1 MDFKASILAIG
12 GSISAEKRALLEDF
26 IARRRAEGWR
36 VAGVVETP
44 EPGGGGACGALSVV
58 NLATGARIK
67 ISQNLGPGS
76 TACNLDPGGVAEAC
90 AAAQASISSGA
101 DVVILSK
108 FGKLEAAGGGLC
120 DAFSA
125 AAQAGIPVLTTL
137 HPILREDWARF
148 VGDLA
153 QEIAPEAQALDVW
166 WREMTAHRQAASFP
180 EIDLSLV
187 EADSLP

>member
-1 MDFKASILAIG
+1 
-12 GSISAEKRALLEDF
+12 
-26 IARRRAEGWR
+26 
-36 VAGVVETP
+36 
-44 EPGGGGACGALSVV
+44 
-58 NLATGARIK
+58 
-67 ISQNLGPGS
+67 
-76 TACNLDPGGVAEAC
+76 
-90 AAAQASISSGA
+90 
-101 DVVILSK
+101 
-108 FGKLEAAGGGLC
+108 LC